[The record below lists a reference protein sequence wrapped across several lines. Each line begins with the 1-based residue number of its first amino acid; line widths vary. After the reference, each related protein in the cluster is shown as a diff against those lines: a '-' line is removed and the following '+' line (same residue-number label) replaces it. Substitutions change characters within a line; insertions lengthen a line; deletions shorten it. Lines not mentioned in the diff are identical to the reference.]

1 MKHFSIPGTG
11 KRFYLVQSIHAD
23 TEVHS
28 ASFETGNGSLS
39 EGKKRL
45 GHEGNHRIVPVPML
59 GMRVAIIPLPNTPSC
74 RVQGKI
80 YYVLLR

>member
-1 MKHFSIPGTG
+1 MKRFSIPGTG
-11 KRFYLVQSIHAD
+11 KRFSLLQSIHTD

-45 GHEGNHRIVPVPML
+45 GYEDNHRIIPVPML
-59 GMRVAIIPLPNTPSC
+59 GMSVAILPLPNTPSC

-80 YYVLLR
+80 YYVLLW